1 MNRYAATIM
10 RRHPRRAS
18 PFVRDGALDARVGK
32 GWAARA
38 APAAVSQ
45 ADFSAHHAARSLHR
59 GTGLGTGGIRT
70 CGGFGGGF
78 YRDTLYRL
86 ARTPRAHA
94 TRRSYAVDGGLPV
107 FPGQLF
113 VISCLPE
120 GIQAVIP
127 LLRPF
132 VSSPLKS

>member
-1 MNRYAATIM
+1 MNSYAATIM
-10 RRHPRRAS
+10 RRDPRRAS

-45 ADFSAHHAARSLHR
+45 ADFSAHHAARSC
-59 GTGLGTGGIRT
+59 TGGRGLERAALGRAADLAAGSTATPYIAWRELPAPMRRVVPT
-70 CGGFGGGF
+70 
-78 YRDTLYRL
+78 RL
-86 ARTPRAHA
+86 
-94 TRRSYAVDGGLPV
+94 DGGLPV

-113 VISCLPE
+113 VISCLLDV
-120 GIQAVIP
+120 IQAVIP

-132 VSSPLKS
+132 VPSPLKS